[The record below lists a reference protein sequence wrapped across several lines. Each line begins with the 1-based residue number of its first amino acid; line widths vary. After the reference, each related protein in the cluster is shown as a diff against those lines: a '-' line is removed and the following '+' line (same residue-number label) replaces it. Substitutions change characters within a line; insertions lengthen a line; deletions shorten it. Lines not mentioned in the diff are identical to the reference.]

1 LLLLELVDSA
11 WEKLELRG
19 RCQIDAVN
27 CQILPPR
34 ASRRFVVVTKLAY
47 DDQGTGEPVLFI
59 AGRGGAGRTW
69 HLYQVPAFVNAGYR
83 VITFDNRGVGA
94 TANADGFTTE
104 SMVADTAVLIE
115 SLGIGPVRIVG
126 VSMGSFIAQELM
138 VARPD
143 LVSRAVLMATRGRLD
158 RAREF
163 FRAAEDDFAASG
175 VQVPVTYDAKIRLLE
190 SFSPKT
196 LNNDEA
202 VAEWIGMFNVWP
214 IKLTPGLVR
223 QGAIS
228 PQGNHLAAYRNIT
241 APVLVLGFADDIVTP
256 PHLGREVAD
265 AIPNGQYQQ
274 VADTGHLGFLER
286 PEAVNAA
293 VLQFFATPEA

>member
-1 LLLLELVDSA
+1 MRSI
-11 WEKLELRG
+11 LRQRG
-19 RCQIDAVN
+19 AATAG
-27 CQILPPR
+27 P
-34 ASRRFVVVTKLAY
+34 SRRFVVVTKLAY

-69 HLYQVPAFVNAGYR
+69 HLFQVPAFLKAGYR

-94 TANADGFTTE
+94 MANADGFTTE
-104 SMVADTAVLIE
+104 TMIADTAALIE

-126 VSMGSFIAQELM
+126 VSMGAFIAQELM

-158 RAREF
+158 KAREF
-163 FRAAEDDFAASG
+163 FRAAEDEFAAAG
-175 VQVPVTYDAKIRLLE
+175 VQLPVSYDAKIRLLE

-214 IKLTPGLVR
+214 IKLTPGLIR
-223 QGAIS
+223 QGAVS
-228 PQGNHLAAYRNIT
+228 PQGNHLPKYRHIT
-241 APVLVLGFADDIVTP
+241 APVLVLGFADDVVTP

-274 VADTGHLGFLER
+274 IADTGHLGFLER

-293 VLQFFATPEA
+293 MLQFFATPEA

>member
-1 LLLLELVDSA
+1 VLPGRRGELPDTA
-11 WEKLELRG
+11 TART
-19 RCQIDAVN
+19 
-27 CQILPPR
+27 
-34 ASRRFVVVTKLAY
+34 SRRFVVVTKLAY

-69 HLYQVPAFVNAGYR
+69 HLFQVPAFLKAGYR

-94 TANADGFTTE
+94 TANADGFTAET
-104 SMVADTAVLIE
+104 MIADTAALIE
-115 SLGIGPVRIVG
+115 KLGIGPVRIVG
-126 VSMGSFIAQELM
+126 VSMGAFIAQELM

-143 LVSRAVLMATRGRLD
+143 LVSRAVLLATRGRLD
-158 RAREF
+158 KAREF
-163 FRAAEDDFAASG
+163 FRAAEDEFAASG
-175 VQVPVTYDAKIRLLE
+175 IQLPVSYDAKIRLLE

-228 PQGNHLAAYRNIT
+228 PQGNHLPAYRNIT

-293 VLQFFATPEA
+293 MLQFFAVPEA